1 MSTYPPPGYGPGEP
15 SHDPRYSGQSG
26 GYGGPAGGGSGYPQS
41 SSGGYPQSSS
51 GSYPPSSGSYPQSSA
66 GSYPPPSSSGAYSQS
81 SEPYPQ
87 ASGYPSSGADP
98 SAPSSPA
105 GPAPQFGTPVP
116 PKKSKAPLVVGI
128 VLGVV
133 LLCCGGST
141 AAYLW
146 AGDDGTDPSNVAAGE
161 QTPSPKPSTKTTPR
175 GKASPTP
182 EEESI
187 EGNLDQF
194 KKGDCL
200 TIDEATDEVEEASCG
215 SKGALKVLLRKD
227 GTTSE
232 SACEST
238 DYTQYLYQ
246 DGTIGTL
253 QDFILCVGPAR

>member
-15 SHDPRYSGQSG
+15 PHDPRQDT
-26 GYGGPAGGGSGYPQS
+26 GYGNPPGYGAPTSGGSGYPPQSPGPYQS
-41 SSGGYPQSSS
+41 SP
-51 GSYPPSSGSYPQSSA
+51 GSYPSSPGPYQSAPGSYSSSA
-66 GSYPPPSSSGAYSQS
+66 GSYPQA

-87 ASGYPSSGADP
+87 ASGYPSQPG
-98 SAPSSPA
+98 SPA
-105 GPAPQFGTPVP
+105 GPVAPASFGEPVP
-116 PKKSKAPLVVGI
+116 PKKSKAPLIIGI

-133 LLCCGGST
+133 LLCCGGGT
-141 AAYLW
+141 AAVLW
-146 AGDDGTDPSNVAAGE
+146 AGDDGDPANVAGE
-161 QTPSPKPSTKTTPR
+161 QSPSPSPKASGKTTPPK
-175 GKASPTP
+175 GKPSPTP
-182 EEESI
+182 GEETI

-200 TIDEATDEVEEASCG
+200 TIDEATDEVEESSCG
-215 SKGALKVLLRKD
+215 AKGALKVLLRKD
-227 GTTSE
+227 GTIKE